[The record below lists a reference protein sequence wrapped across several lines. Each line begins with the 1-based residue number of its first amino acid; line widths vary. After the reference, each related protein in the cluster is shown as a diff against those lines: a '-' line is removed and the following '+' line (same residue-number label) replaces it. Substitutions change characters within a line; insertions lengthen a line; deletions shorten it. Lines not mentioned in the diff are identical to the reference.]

1 MWMTPFCQQ
10 ILLISSC
17 VNVLLSRLCPFK
29 VRVLVTDLD
38 DNKPAFAKDV
48 ITTGVRVDAA
58 LQTEVVK
65 LEAEDKDP
73 TALPIRF
80 VQNGAVSLNGCA
92 FYRSTRAL

>member
-1 MWMTPFCQQ
+1 M
-10 ILLISSC
+10 
-17 VNVLLSRLCPFK
+17 
-29 VRVLVTDLD
+29 TDLD
-38 DNKPAFAKDV
+38 DNKPTFAKDI

-80 VQNGAVSLNGCA
+80 VQDGVVSLNGCA
-92 FYRSTRAL
+92 FCRSIWTLQLFETPCHCGYLENYRKMYPEFPQSSWLI